1 MKPFDVLLA
10 KSYDTKTY
18 GQNPPSYARLVPHV
32 KAVERAGDGIV
43 EVVGELILRQLGWQI
58 DPWLSRLQ
66 RAVKVAC
73 VCHDLGK
80 ANDGFQKLVRGKIRP
95 TQQPARHEL
104 LSALL
109 LLDKEQPIREWALGL
124 LRTADSANDA
134 EMLLDCVIGAVGGHH
149 LKLDEDWKKAV
160 LALRGGCGQS
170 MQTLLTHPDLKPLF
184 HQPICSQ
191 EVNYSLVP
199 GEPTFIGNRH
209 VRFSL
214 NSNRWRDRIKKD
226 PEWWRFAAAVKALV
240 AAADVAGSAILP
252 EKQDPKKYVL
262 DTLSRRV
269 SAEQMREVVQ
279 ARLKG
284 KEPRDFQKAIGGQ
297 KRRVT
302 LVEAGCGSGK
312 TAAAYMWAE
321 HHANEKKLFFCYPTT
336 GTATEGFLGYVHE
349 TDVEAKLIH
358 SRAIVDLEGLAESPD
373 EDGESDFEKDHLLRI
388 ESLKAWS
395 PQVVICTA
403 DTVLAL
409 VRNNRRGL
417 YNSPAILSA
426 AFVFDELHAY
436 DNPMVE
442 AVVALIKALPGA
454 SFLLMTASLP
464 KARKDFLLKHLKV
477 EEVPSPVELEE
488 IPRYEFQRI
497 IKEEAFEKAKTAVA
511 EKKRVLWICNTVARA
526 QGVLARLQTENV
538 AVRTYHSR
546 FKYKDRVR
554 QHRKVVRWFG
564 QEKRRWGIV
573 AVTTQVAE
581 MSLDLDADILI
592 CEIAPTPALI
602 QRLGRLNRRVTPE
615 NKGEPRS
622 AYFLDWEKPSPY
634 KDEAELQLA
643 EQWIAELMK
652 SGQALR
658 QTDLSAQ
665 FNKLS
670 PPSELRLDVRTAW
683 LDSGWFATPE
693 PVRDIGHSV
702 SVILPEDVRACR
714 DRTAEII
721 KRAIPMNYSSV
732 MKDWPEWKNHLLAPQ
747 GAIDYDKKTG
757 AILLWKK

>member
-1 MKPFDVLLA
+1 MKKFDVLLA
-10 KSYDTKTY
+10 KSYDTKIH
-18 GQNPPSYARLVPHV
+18 GEPPSYARLVPHV
-32 KAVERAGDGIV
+32 RAVERAGESIV
-43 EVVGELILRQLGWQI
+43 EVAGELILQQLGLPA
-58 DPWLSRLQ
+58 DPWLSRLR

-80 ANDGFQKLVRGKIRP
+80 ANEGFQKLVRHEILP

-109 LLDKEQPIREWALGL
+109 LMDKEQPICGWALEL

-160 LALRGGCGQS
+160 LALKGGCGQS
-170 MQTLLTHPDLKPLF
+170 VETLLTHPDLKPLF
-184 HQPICSQ
+184 HQPICKQ
-191 EVNYSLVP
+191 EVTYSLVD
-199 GEPTFIGNRH
+199 GEPTFIGAKR
-209 VRFSL
+209 VPFAF
-214 NSNRWRDRIKKD
+214 NSNRWRDRLKKE
-226 PEWWRFAAAVKALV
+226 PEWWRFAAAIKALV
-240 AAADVAGSAILP
+240 AAADVAGSAMLP
-252 EKQDPKKYVL
+252 EKGKVVIRDWVHN
-262 DTLSRRV
+262 TLRQRV
-269 SAEQMREVVQ
+269 RAEQMAAVVA

-284 KEPRDFQKAIGGQ
+284 KEPRDFQKAIGGK

-321 HHANEKKLFFCYPTT
+321 HHAHGKKLFFCYPTT

-349 TDVEAKLIH
+349 TDVEAELIH
-358 SRAIVDLEGLAESPD
+358 SRAIVDLEGIAEVPDD
-373 EDGESDFEKDHLLRI
+373 EDGDHLLRI

-436 DNPMVE
+436 DNPMFE

-477 EEVPSPVELEE
+477 EEVPPPVELEE
-488 IPRYEFQRI
+488 IPRYKFQRI
-497 IKEEAFEKAKTAVA
+497 SKEEAFERAKTAVA

-526 QGVLARLQTENV
+526 QVVLKRLQDEGV
-538 AVRTYHSR
+538 AARTYHSR

-554 QHRKVVRWFG
+554 QHRKVVRWFSP
-564 QEKRRWGIV
+564 EKRRWGIV

-592 CEIAPTPALI
+592 SEIAPIPALI

-615 NKGEPRS
+615 NQGSHRI

-634 KDEAELQLA
+634 KNEDELQLA
-643 EQWIAELMK
+643 EQWIEALAK
-652 SGQALR
+652 SGEAIR
-658 QTDLSAQ
+658 QTGLSAE
-665 FNKLS
+665 FNRLS
-670 PPSELRLDVRTAW
+670 PAAELRLDVRTAW

-693 PVRDIGHSV
+693 TVRDIGHSV
-702 SVILPEDVRACR
+702 SVILPEDKRACR
-714 DRTAEII
+714 DNTAEII
-721 KRAIPMNYSSV
+721 KRAIPMNYSSA
-732 MKDWPEWKNHLLAPQ
+732 MKDWPEWKNHLLAPS
-747 GAIDYDKKTG
+747 GAIHYDKKTG
-757 AILLWKK
+757 AVLLWKK